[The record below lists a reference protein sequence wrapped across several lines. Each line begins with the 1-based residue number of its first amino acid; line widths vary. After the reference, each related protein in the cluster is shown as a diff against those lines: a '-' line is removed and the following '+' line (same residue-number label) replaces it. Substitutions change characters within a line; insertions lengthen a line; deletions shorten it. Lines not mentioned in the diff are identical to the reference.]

1 MELRFIAFCMLMIV
15 GARASAKDNVD
26 NLITQQKNADASVL
40 HEQQFEKKDVF
51 SNTDRKVFTLQ
62 DLPKEESC
70 FTVKDIF
77 LENDF
82 LKAKITQSISEHI
95 AGHCIG
101 VAGINAVASALQDYY
116 IDAGYVTTRVI
127 IPSQNIS
134 TGELKFTVEAGKIEN
149 IIIAGDDIRA
159 WMLPFKNEDIL
170 NIRDI
175 EQGLENLQF
184 VPGVNVK
191 INIEPGTKNGYSN
204 ISINTNRFKKW
215 SVRASYN
222 NWGDEATGQY
232 LTSAVGYLF
241 NTAKL
246 GDLFY
251 LAGTSSTTGKYQ
263 NISGYY
269 SFPVGYW
276 NYTFFYSKS
285 DSRQTVPLSYFSLDY
300 AGNSEYMSAKAA
312 RTVYRDK
319 SRKIA
324 ASAELIRRTSG
335 YTLDGEELVLQSR
348 DMGNVKFGL
357 NYKQQFADASLDAT
371 LAWQRFLTWFGGEQT
386 PDMQYGEVSPISQL
400 FNFQGNY
407 TQLFANGYY
416 NGMFYAQY
424 APRQLT
430 LQDQMT
436 AGDRWSVRGFENSYG
451 LTGNSGFY
459 LQNTF
464 YRPIGTT
471 NVRLYFGMDFGQV
484 KDDGFYGD
492 ETILG
497 GAMGIEGN
505 IKSLGYEFSIT
516 APLKYPGDLVV
527 NKANFNFNF
536 SYQL

>member
-15 GARASAKDNVD
+15 GTQVSAKDNVD
-26 NLITQQKNADASVL
+26 NLIKQQKNADASVL

-62 DLPKEESC
+62 DLPREENC
-70 FTVKDIF
+70 FTVKNVL

-82 LKAKITQSISEHI
+82 LKAKITQSINENI
-95 AGHCIG
+95 AGRCIG
-101 VAGINAVASALQDYY
+101 VAGINTVASALQDYY

-127 IPSQNIS
+127 IPTQNIS

-149 IIIAGDDIRA
+149 VIVAGDDILA

-191 INIEPGTKNGYSN
+191 INIEPGSQNGYSN
-204 ISINTNRFKKW
+204 VSINTNRFKKW

-300 AGNSEYMSAKAA
+300 AGNSEYLSAKAA

-371 LAWQRFLTWFGGEQT
+371 LSWQRFLTWFGGEQT

-416 NGMFYAQY
+416 NGSFYAQY

-464 YRPIGTT
+464 YRPIGTA
-471 NVRLYFGMDFGQV
+471 NARLYFGMDFGQV
-484 KDDGFYGD
+484 KEDGYYGD
-492 ETILG
+492 EIIAG

-505 IKSLGYEFSIT
+505 IKSLGYDFSIT
-516 APLKYPGDLVV
+516 TPLKYPGDLVV
-527 NKANFNFNF
+527 NKTNFNFNF

>member
-1 MELRFIAFCMLMIV
+1 MKSQFIVFCLLMIT
-15 GARASAKDNVD
+15 GAQVSAKDNVD
-26 NLITQQKNADASVL
+26 NLIKQQKNADASVL
-40 HEQQFEKKDVF
+40 HEQQIEKKDVF
-51 SNTDRKVFTLQ
+51 SNTDRKIFTLQ
-62 DLPKEESC
+62 ELPVEKNC
-70 FTVKDIF
+70 FVVKNIL

-82 LKAKITQSISEHI
+82 LKAKITQYINQQIS
-95 AGHCIG
+95 GRCVG
-101 VAGINAVASALQDYY
+101 VAGINKIASALQDYY
-116 IDAGYVTTRVI
+116 IDAGYVTTRVV

-134 TGELKFTVEAGKIEN
+134 TGELKFSVEAGKIED
-149 IIIAGDDIRA
+149 IIIADDDIRA
-159 WMLPFKNEDIL
+159 WMLPFKTEDIL

-175 EQGLENLQF
+175 EQGLENLQL

-204 ISINTNRFKKW
+204 VSINTNRFKKW
-215 SVRASYN
+215 SIRATYN

-232 LTSAVGYLF
+232 LSSAVGYLF
-241 NTAKL
+241 NTAKM

-276 NYTFFYSKS
+276 NYSFFYSKS
-285 DSRQTVPLSYFSLDY
+285 DSRQSVPLSYFTLDY
-300 AGNSEYMSAKAA
+300 AGNSEYWSAKAA

-335 YTLDGEELVLQSR
+335 YSLDGEELMLQSR

-357 NYKQQFADASLDAT
+357 NYKQQFTNSYLDAT
-371 LAWQRFLTWFGGEQT
+371 LSWQRFLTWFGGEQT
-386 PDMQYGEVSPISQL
+386 PDMRYGEVSPISQVFSL
-400 FNFQGNY
+400 QGNY
-407 TQLFANGYY
+407 TRLFAKGYY
-416 NGMFYAQY
+416 NGVFNAQY

-430 LQDQMT
+430 LQDQIT
-436 AGDRWSVRGFENSYG
+436 VGDRWSVRGFENSYG

-464 YRPIGTT
+464 YRPVGIA
-471 NVRLYFGMDFGQV
+471 NASLYLGMDFGQV
-484 KDDGFYGD
+484 KEDGYYGD
-492 ETILG
+492 ETIIG
-497 GAMGIEGN
+497 GAIGIEGN
-505 IKSLGYEFSIT
+505 IKSLGYDFSIT
-516 APLKYPGDLVV
+516 APLKYPGDMVV
-527 NKANFNFNF
+527 NEANFNFNF

>member
-1 MELRFIAFCMLMIV
+1 MIV
-15 GARASAKDNVD
+15 GTQVSAKDNVD
-26 NLITQQKNADASVL
+26 NLIKQQKNADASVL

-62 DLPKEESC
+62 DLPREENC
-70 FTVKDIF
+70 FTVKNVL

-82 LKAKITQSISEHI
+82 LKAKITQSINENI
-95 AGHCIG
+95 AGRCIG
-101 VAGINAVASALQDYY
+101 VAGINTVASALQDYY

-127 IPSQNIS
+127 IPTQNIS

-149 IIIAGDDIRA
+149 VIVAGDDIRA

-191 INIEPGTKNGYSN
+191 INIEPGSQNGYSN
-204 ISINTNRFKKW
+204 VSINTNRFKKW

-300 AGNSEYMSAKAA
+300 AGNSEYLSAKAA

-357 NYKQQFADASLDAT
+357 NYKQQFADASLDTT
-371 LAWQRFLTWFGGEQT
+371 LSWQRFLTWFGGEQT

-416 NGMFYAQY
+416 NGSFYAQY

-436 AGDRWSVRGFENSYG
+436 VGDRWSVRGFENSYG

-464 YRPIGTT
+464 YRPIGTA
-471 NVRLYFGMDFGQV
+471 NARLYFGMDFGQV
-484 KDDGFYGD
+484 KEDGYYGD
-492 ETILG
+492 ETIAG

-505 IKSLGYEFSIT
+505 IKSLGYDFSIT
-516 APLKYPGDLVV
+516 TPLKYPDDLVV